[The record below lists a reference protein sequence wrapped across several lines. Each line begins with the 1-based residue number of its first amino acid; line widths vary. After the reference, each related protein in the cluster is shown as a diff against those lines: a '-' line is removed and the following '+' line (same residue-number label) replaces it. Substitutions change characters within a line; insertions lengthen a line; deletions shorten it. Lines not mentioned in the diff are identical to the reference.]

1 MKTYKAKSGF
11 SGIAL
16 GKFVSF
22 SKENGKVHAE
32 KMASA
37 FEQEL
42 SNLNASIEKA
52 RESLSETIEK
62 VKCTAG
68 LENAALFEVQK
79 MLLDDPEYM
88 GNIKEMIV
96 SDGLTS
102 YKAILKAKERAVEK
116 IKATN
121 DSFVQER
128 IDDIED
134 VSKLL
139 LDMLGESRE
148 ILSLTEDSIVYVS
161 EITPSEFVRLC
172 NNHLKGVV
180 FENKSQTSHVGI
192 LAKASG
198 VPVLFG
204 TDKIE
209 EIKGEAIID
218 GGASLLI
225 MEPDTDTLL
234 KYKAMAD
241 IKETKTVCKENSKL
255 PIRVCANIE
264 GLMEGAD
271 LKDADGV
278 GLFRTEY
285 LFMDREVS
293 PTEEEQ
299 FKEYKRVVE
308 SMNGRPVTIRFCD
321 LGADKKVSYIDFGDE
336 KNPALGFRGIRV
348 LLAKKELFITQIC
361 AALRAAYFGPVKVM
375 FPMINSVT
383 EVKEGKAL
391 IDKAREVLRSRGE
404 AFGSIDTGV
413 MIETPAAAL
422 LSDEISKEVD
432 FMSIGT
438 NDLSQFTLAIDR
450 ENTKC
455 EGHTDSENKAVMRL
469 IKMVVD
475 AGKKNNCK
483 TTICGELA
491 ADVSI
496 SGELLKYGVD
506 ELSVSPLF
514 IPKVKEKIRNLG

>member
-1 MKTYKAKSGF
+1 MKKYNSKSGY
-11 SGIAL
+11 GEIAI
-16 GKFVSF
+16 GKLLLFTSF
-22 SKENGKVHAE
+22 
-32 KMASA
+32 
-37 FEQEL
+37 
-42 SNLNASIEKA
+42 
-52 RESLSETIEK
+52 LSEQDSSIASTPEAEIFRLNEAIDKSLNTLSELTKASSEK
-62 VKCTAG
+62 VG
-68 LENAALFEVQK
+68 LDNSTLFEVEK
-79 MLLDDPEYM
+79 VLLEDPEYI
-88 GNIKEMIV
+88 GVAKELIKAEGI
-96 SDGLTS
+96 SA
-102 YKAILKAKERAVEK
+102 KAALIKAKEHAVNTISEK
-116 IKATN
+116 KDA
-121 DSFVQER
+121 FVKER

-134 VSKLL
+134 VTAILL
-139 LDMLGESRE
+139 ENLENKNSSFELV
-148 ILSLTEDSIVYVS
+148 EDTVLVAKDIK
-161 EITPSEFVRLC
+161 PSEFIKL
-172 NNHLKGVV
+172 NKKYLKGIV
-180 FENKSQTSHVGI
+180 FENKSETSHVGI

-198 VPVLFG
+198 IPALFG
-204 TDKIE
+204 TEAIE
-209 EIKGEAIID
+209 EIGSLSIID
-218 GGASLLI
+218 AGSKLLI
-225 MEPDTDTLL
+225 VEPDTETLKEFERIEGMEEVKRDIINTKEL
-234 KYKAMAD
+234 KVK
-241 IKETKTVCKENSKL
+241 
-255 PIRVCANIE
+255 VCANIE
-264 GLMEGAD
+264 GFGNDNLDE
-271 LKDADGV
+271 ADGI

-285 LFMDREVS
+285 LFLERENPPS
-293 PTEEEQ
+293 EEEQ
-299 FKEYKRVVE
+299 FKEYKKIVE
-308 SMNGRPVTIRFCD
+308 AMGGRPVTIRFCD

-361 AALRAAYFGPVKVM
+361 AALRAACFGPVKVM

-391 IDKAREVLRSRGE
+391 IDKAKEVLRSRGE
-404 AFGSIDTGV
+404 AFGSIDTGA

-496 SGELLKYGVD
+496 SGELLKFGVD